1 MEDKKDKNLLNYV
14 KGYTIPKKEPK
25 YEDLHIVVPL
35 GGKKVPEKKKGKTGK
50 KAKKKKGKLKRVDE
64 SKTNSIQKQE
74 DKKEPTKNISNKS
87 KEVNIDEL
95 LKKFEEK
102 NKFLKDQLQH
112 RINNIIRFQKKYED
126 QENIIKNL
134 ELIISEQKEKKEKNI
149 PQNEIS
155 NNGRMND
162 LDIINEILASE
173 MEDKEPEKFDDDI
186 LYDDDFQ
193 EQFAIDAVEQQIMDE
208 LYPNPDS
215 MSYEQLLQLEDNMG
229 HVNKGLSKNQ
239 IDKLPIVKYDKDK
252 YSENYQCIICMEE
265 FEKKEKV
272 KLLPCGHIFHD
283 NCIKQWLLKQKTC
296 PFCKSE
302 IG

>member
-1 MEDKKDKNLLNYV
+1 MEGKKDKNLLNYV
-14 KGYTIPKKEPK
+14 KEYTIPKKEPK

-35 GGKKVPEKKKGKTGK
+35 GGKKVPEKKKWKTGK

-64 SKTNSIQKQE
+64 SKTNNIQKQE
-74 DKKEPTKNISNKS
+74 DKKEPNKNIPNKS

-296 PFCKSE
+296 PFCKGE
-302 IG
+302 IR